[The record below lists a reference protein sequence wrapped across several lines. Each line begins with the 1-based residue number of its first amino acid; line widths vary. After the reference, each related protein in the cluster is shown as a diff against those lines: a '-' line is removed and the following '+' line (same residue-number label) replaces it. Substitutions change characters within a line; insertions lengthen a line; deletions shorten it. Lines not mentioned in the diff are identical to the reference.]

1 MRGDGEEGDKDF
13 SLTRRRAYETPRQ
26 REGTLKSF
34 LSTG

>member
-26 REGTLKSF
+26 RGKEL
-34 LSTG
+34 